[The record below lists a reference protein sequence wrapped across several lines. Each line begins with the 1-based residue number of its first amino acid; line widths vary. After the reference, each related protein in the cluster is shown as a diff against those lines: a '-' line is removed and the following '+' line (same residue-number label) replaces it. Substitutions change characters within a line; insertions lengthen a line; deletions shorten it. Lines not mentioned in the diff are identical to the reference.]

1 MMKNLLDYSP
11 VPHLDLDRKGLM
23 VGVNLAGAKLFG
35 CKRKALLKEPLTR
48 FMEPYDRPVFQ
59 EHLEMIGHRCAAH
72 TCAIHIRRKDG
83 TPLNIS
89 LRSTPVR
96 DDLGQVLACRTS
108 IVAITGVEEAE
119 GASRHSRSAMPLNC
133 LTALNETVRQ

>member
-11 VPHLDLDRKGLM
+11 VPHLVLDRKGLM

-48 FMEPYDRPVFQ
+48 FMEPHDRHVFQ
-59 EHLEMIGHRCAAH
+59 EHLAMLGRPCAVR
-72 TCAIHIRRKDG
+72 TCAIHIRRTDG
-83 TPLNIS
+83 TPLNVS
-89 LRSTPVR
+89 LRSMPFR
-96 DDLGQVLACRTS
+96 DDLGHVPVCRTS
-108 IVAITGVEEAE
+108 IIDISSVEEAE
-119 GASRHSRSAMPLNC
+119 AGSRHSRRDMPLNC